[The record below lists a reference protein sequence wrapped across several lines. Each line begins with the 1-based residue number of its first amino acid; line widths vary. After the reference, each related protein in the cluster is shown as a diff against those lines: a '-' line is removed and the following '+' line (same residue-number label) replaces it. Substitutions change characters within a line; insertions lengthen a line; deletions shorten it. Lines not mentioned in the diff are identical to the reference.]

1 MKTRRSDHPRRR
13 IDRRGKVAISRVPLH
28 EQVADEIRHMII
40 SGSLHP
46 GEKVRVSELAED
58 LDVSL
63 TPLREA
69 LKILDKDG
77 LVELMTNRGARVSEI
92 TVEGTRSLFEVISRL
107 EALAAELAASRITE
121 QEMQDLEELHA
132 RMRDR
137 HEAGDLPAYFDLNR
151 QIHDL
156 VVEAAKNPDLARVRT
171 SLAFNVERARFVAV
185 ATEVHREKSMQDH
198 KRLMAA
204 LRQRDAETAHDV
216 WREHLERA
224 GNETCRLVGLWKEVV
239 GTNAAE

>member
-1 MKTRRSDHPRRR
+1 MKTRRTDHPRRR
-13 IDRRGKVAISRVPLH
+13 VDRRGKVAISRVPLH
-28 EQVADEIRHMII
+28 EQVADEIRHMIV
-40 SGSLHP
+40 SGELPP
-46 GEKVRVSELAED
+46 GEKIRVSELAED

-92 TVEGTRSLFEVISRL
+92 SVEGTRSLFEVNSRI

-121 QEMQDLEELHA
+121 REMQTLEELHA

-137 HEAGDLPAYFDLNR
+137 HEAGDLPDYFDLNR

-156 VVEAAKNPDLARVRT
+156 VVEAAKNPELARIRT
-171 SLAFNVERARFVAV
+171 GLAFHVERARFLSVAS
-185 ATEVHREKSMQDH
+185 EGHRGKSMQDH
-198 KRLMAA
+198 ERLMAA
-204 LRQRDAETAHDV
+204 LRLRDAAAAHDV

-224 GNETCRLVGLWKEVV
+224 GNETCRLVGLWKKEAE
-239 GTNAAE
+239 TTAAE

>member
-28 EQVADEIRHMII
+28 EQVAEEIRHLIV
-40 SGSLHP
+40 SGELAP
-46 GEKVRVSELAED
+46 GEKIRVSELAED

-92 TVEGTRSLFEVISRL
+92 SVDGTRNLFEVISRL
-107 EALAAELAASRITE
+107 EALAAELTATRITE
-121 QEMQDLEELHA
+121 HEMKTLEDLHA
-132 RMRDR
+132 RMHDR

-171 SLAFNVERARFVAV
+171 GLAFHVERARFLAV
-185 ATEVHREKSMQDH
+185 ATEGHREKSVQDH
-198 KRLMAA
+198 DRLMDA
-204 LRQRDAETAHDV
+204 LRQRDAATAHDV

-224 GNETCRLVGLWKEVV
+224 GNETCRLVALWKKE
-239 GTNAAE
+239 TETTAAE

>member
-13 IDRRGKVAISRVPLH
+13 VDRRGKVAISRVPLH
-28 EQVADEIRHMII
+28 EQVADEIRHMIV
-40 SGSLHP
+40 SGDLVP
-46 GEKVRVSELAED
+46 GEKIRVSELAED
-58 LDVSL
+58 LEVSL

-92 TVEGTRSLFEVISRL
+92 SVEGTRTLFEVISRL

-121 QEMQDLEELHA
+121 QEMESLEDLHA

-156 VVEAAKNPDLARVRT
+156 VVKAAKNPDLARVRT
-171 SLAFNVERARFVAV
+171 GLAFHVERARFLSV
-185 ATEVHREKSMQDH
+185 ATEEHRERSMHDH
-198 KRLMAA
+198 DRMTAA
-204 LRQRDAETAHDV
+204 LRARDAAAAHDV
-216 WREHLERA
+216 WRAHLERA
-224 GNETCRLVGLWKEVV
+224 GNETCRLVGLWKKEAEK
-239 GTNAAE
+239 TAAE